1 MIFKEGKIK
10 IETILKELLPLEGE
24 DRIIKIS
31 KIFMNIPYKKNTLKG
46 SFKIEEELTIDFEEV
61 DCMTFIEY
69 VEALRLSNNFE
80 SFVENLKAVRY
91 FDSIVDFQKRRHFF
105 SDWDYI
111 PTLKN
116 ITSEIGMSYC
126 KTSLKKLNKI
136 NKHKRWIEGLPVSLK
151 KINYIPRNNIKKI
164 VDKLPSVCYCG
175 FYSSKEGLD
184 VEHVGILIN
193 KEKPLTLRHASSI
206 KGEVVDEPF
215 IEYVMNKEGIILY
228 KPISDKWTEEK
239 K

>member
-10 IETILKELLPLEGE
+10 IETILKELLPLGCE

-31 KIFMNIPYKKNTLKG
+31 KIFMNIPYKRNTLKG

-91 FDSIVDFQKRRHFF
+91 FDSIVEFQKRRHFF
-105 SDWDYI
+105 SDWDHI
-111 PTLKN
+111 STLKN
-116 ITSEIGMSYC
+116 ITSEIGSSYC

-136 NKHKRWIEGLPVSLK
+136 DDHKRWIEGLPVSLK
-151 KINYIPRNNIKKI
+151 K
-164 VDKLPSVCYCG
+164 
-175 FYSSKEGLD
+175 
-184 VEHVGILIN
+184 
-193 KEKPLTLRHASSI
+193 SI
-206 KGEVVDEPF
+206 TFHK
-215 IEYVMNKEGIILY
+215 IIL
-228 KPISDKWTEEK
+228 K
-239 K
+239 KL

>member
-10 IETILKELLPLEGE
+10 IERILKELLTVEGE

-31 KIFMNIPYKKNTLKG
+31 ENFMEIPYRKNTLKG
-46 SFKIEEELTIDFEEV
+46 SLKIEEELTINFEEV

-80 SFVENLKAVRY
+80 SFIENLKAIRY
-91 FDSIVDFQKRRHFF
+91 FDSIVEFQKRRHFF

-111 PTLKN
+111 PTVKN
-116 ITSEIGMSYC
+116 ITSYIGKSYF
-126 KTSLKKLNKI
+126 KTSFKELNKI
-136 NKHKRWIEGLPVSLK
+136 DKHKRWIEGLPVNLK
-151 KINYIPRNNIKKI
+151 KINYIPQNNLKKI
-164 VDKLPSVCYCG
+164 IDKLPSVCYCG

-193 KEKPLTLRHASSI
+193 KGQTLTLRHASSI
-206 KGEVVDEPF
+206 KGKVVDEPF
-215 IEYVMNKEGIILY
+215 IEYVISKEGIILY
-228 KPISDKWTEEK
+228 KPISDK
-239 K
+239 